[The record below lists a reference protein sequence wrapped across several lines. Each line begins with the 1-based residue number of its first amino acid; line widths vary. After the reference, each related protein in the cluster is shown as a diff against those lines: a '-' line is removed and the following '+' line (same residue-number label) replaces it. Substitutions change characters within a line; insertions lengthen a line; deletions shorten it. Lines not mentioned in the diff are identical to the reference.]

1 MCVCICECLKIK
13 NKQTTAIKNQPD
25 ETLMKED
32 REQMNFLSKSHE
44 CILGDYHDILLS
56 KPFHV

>member
-1 MCVCICECLKIK
+1 M
-13 NKQTTAIKNQPD
+13 
-25 ETLMKED
+25 LMKED

-44 CILGDYHDILLS
+44 CILGDYHGILLS